1 MEEAKQATV
10 GGPDHNTTVGLANIK
25 DQEGGMLGHP
35 GDAAVNHKSVG
46 SARGLN
52 QSQLAN
58 GGLSISLLKLGQ
70 ASRDRADPAFGHLFE
85 SSASTE
91 AWPDRADPQEEEQ

>member
-1 MEEAKQATV
+1 
-10 GGPDHNTTVGLANIK
+10 
-25 DQEGGMLGHP
+25 MLGHP
-35 GDAAVNHKSVG
+35 GDVAVNHNSVG

-91 AWPDRADPQEEEQ
+91 AWSDRADPQEEEQ